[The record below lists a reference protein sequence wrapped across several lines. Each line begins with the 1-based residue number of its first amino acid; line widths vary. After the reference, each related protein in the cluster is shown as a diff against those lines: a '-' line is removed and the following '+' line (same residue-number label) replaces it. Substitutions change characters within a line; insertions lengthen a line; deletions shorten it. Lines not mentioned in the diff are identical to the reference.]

1 MNYRMNQTL
10 EQKKHR
16 LLIVLSGLF
25 LTNAILAEMIGVK
38 IFSGEGTLGFEPAGL
53 NILGFT
59 MDFNLT
65 AGAIIWPVVFITS
78 DLINEYF
85 GKPGVKRISYLA
97 AFFIAYCFI
106 VIFLTMKLPPAQ
118 WWLDANNQDAQGNYF
133 NMDFAFNK
141 ILGQGQRIII
151 GSLVAFLVSQL
162 VDVFVFQKLRKVT
175 GQKMLW
181 LRATG
186 STLVSQFIDSF
197 VVLYIAFSGV
207 FPNQQILAIGIT
219 NYIYKFSVAILLTP
233 VIYLGHYLIDRYLG
247 KENAEKLSEE
257 AAQGSKSFL

>member
-1 MNYRMNQTL
+1 MTVTL
-10 EQKKHR
+10 EEKKNR
-16 LLIVLSGLF
+16 LFTVLAALF
-25 LTNAILAEMIGVK
+25 LTNAIIAELIGVK
-38 IFSGEGTLGFEPAGL
+38 IFSGEGALGLAPAHLHLLGFE
-53 NILGFT
+53 

-65 AGAIIWPVVFITS
+65 AGAVIWPVVFITS

-97 AFFIAYCFI
+97 AFFIAYSFL
-106 VIFLTMKLPPAQ
+106 VIFLTMELPPSQ
-118 WWLDANNQDAQGNYF
+118 WWLDANNKDAAGNYF

-151 GSLVAFLVSQL
+151 ASLAAFLIGQL
-162 VDVFVFQKLRKVT
+162 VDVYVFQKLRKLT
-175 GQKMLW
+175 GSKMLW

-197 VVLYIAFSGV
+197 VVLYLAFVGIFS
-207 FPNQQILAIGIT
+207 NQQILAIGFT

-233 VIYLGHYLIDRYLG
+233 LIYLGHYVIDRYLG
-247 KENAEKLSEE
+247 KENAARLSEE
-257 AAQGSKSFL
+257 SSKQSGSFL

>member
-1 MNYRMNQTL
+1 MTL
-10 EQKKHR
+10 EQKKNR
-16 LLIVLSGLF
+16 LFVILAGIF
-25 LTNAILAEMIGVK
+25 LTNAIMAELIGVK
-38 IFSGEGTLGFEPAGL
+38 IFSGENTLGFQPAHL
-53 NILGFT
+53 NIMGFT

-65 AGAIIWPVVFITS
+65 AGAVIWPVVFITS

-97 AFFIAYCFI
+97 AFFIAYSFI
-106 VIFLTMKLPPAQ
+106 VIFFTIKLPPAQ
-118 WWLDANNQDAQGNYF
+118 WWLDANNLDAEGNYF

-151 GSLVAFLVSQL
+151 GSLAAFLISQL
-162 VDVFVFQKLRKVT
+162 VDVFVFQKLRKLT

-197 VVLYIAFSGV
+197 VVLYIAFFGV
-207 FPNQQILAIGIT
+207 FSGQQIIAIGIT

-233 VIYLGHYLIDRYLG
+233 LIYLGHYLIDRYLG
-247 KENAEKLSEE
+247 KENAQKISDE
-257 AAQGSKSFL
+257 AAMESNSFL

>member
-1 MNYRMNQTL
+1 MTL
-10 EQKKHR
+10 DQKKNR
-16 LLIVLSGLF
+16 LFVILAGIF
-25 LTNAILAEMIGVK
+25 LTNAIIAELIGVK
-38 IFSGEGTLGFEPAGL
+38 IFSGENTLGFAPAHL
-53 NILGFT
+53 NILGFN

-65 AGAIIWPVVFITS
+65 AGAVIWPVVFITS

-97 AFFIAYCFI
+97 AFFIAYSFV

-118 WWLDANNQDAQGNYF
+118 WWLDANNQDAEGNYF

-151 GSLVAFLVSQL
+151 GSLAAFLVSQL
-162 VDVFVFQKLRKVT
+162 VDVFVFQKLRKIT

-197 VVLYIAFSGV
+197 VVLYIAFFGV
-207 FPNQQILAIGIT
+207 FSGQQIIAIGIT
-219 NYIYKFSVAILLTP
+219 NYIYKFSVAILMTP

-247 KENAEKLSEE
+247 KENAQQISEE
-257 AAQGSKSFL
+257 AAKESNSFL